1 MMTEEDY
8 KEIGSINGEIAELI
22 EQKFL
27 IDRRVHELVQK
38 RMAVKQGSLSAKG
51 FTTQRQEIKNEQFFT
66 NFDTAQRLCDI
77 VKSQPWYAD
86 VVRTIEPSAGD
97 GAFLSGIHVDEAYD
111 IDPKHPDVLKQDFL
125 NDESFSVHPLETG
138 KTLSIGNPPFGRMG
152 KQAKQ
157 FMRKCAEFSDYIAFI
172 LPASFAKKSVIKQ
185 LPKNFHLIHQT
196 DLLTES
202 YRFERDGQ
210 VVKTVF
216 QIWEKRPELRF
227 DPPRVT
233 VHSDFSFV
241 QAKFPKGTPEEVIA
255 KRPAPMPKG
264 FDLCICTHGSAVG
277 RIYTENFV
285 DKKGIPLSTRTHRF
299 IKSNIGTEELAARLA
314 LLDFDSVTKYT
325 TGATCVATSEI
336 VDLYNDAHTN

>member
-1 MMTEEDY
+1 MTEEDY
-8 KEIGSINGEIAELI
+8 KEVGSINGEIAELT

-27 IDRRVHELVQK
+27 IDRRIHELVQK
-38 RMAVKQGSLSAKG
+38 RMAVKQKAQLTTG

-66 NFDTAQRLCDI
+66 NFDTAHRLCDI
-77 VKSQPWYAD
+77 VKGQSWYPD

-111 IDPKHPDVLKQDFL
+111 IDPKHPDVVKQDFL
-125 NDESFSVHPLETG
+125 NDESFSIQVIEGG

-157 FMRKCAEFSDYIAFI
+157 FIRKCAEFSDYIAFI

-185 LPKNFHLIHQT
+185 LPKNFHLTHQT

-216 QIWEKRPELRF
+216 QIWEKREELRF
-227 DPPRVT
+227 DPPRINT
-233 VHSDFSFV
+233 HQDFTFV
-241 QAKFPKGTPEEVIA
+241 QAKFPSDTPKDVVTST
-255 KRPAPMPKG
+255 PAPMPKG

-285 DKKGIPLSTRTHRF
+285 DKKGVPLSTRTHRF
-299 IKSNIGTEELAARLA
+299 IKSNIDKAELASRLT

-336 VDLYNDAHTN
+336 VDLYNEAHN